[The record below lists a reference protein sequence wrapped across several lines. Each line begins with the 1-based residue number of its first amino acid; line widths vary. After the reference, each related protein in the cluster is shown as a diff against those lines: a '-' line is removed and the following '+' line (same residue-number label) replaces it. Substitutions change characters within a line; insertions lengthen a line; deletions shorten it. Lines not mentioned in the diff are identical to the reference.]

1 MDSAA
6 ETQLAEMLR
15 KFPSRSKTKSTLV
28 LATMRAY
35 AVVCVCRKLFN
46 TPCYVVKRNESSSK
60 LIGSLTRCFR
70 LITS

>member
-1 MDSAA
+1 MNHDKLES
-6 ETQLAEMLR
+6 LNRKR

-46 TPCYVVKRNESSSK
+46 TSCYIIKSTNESSSK